1 MFALEQAQ
9 EVLLKLGIGGGGG
22 AVARNEH
29 NVVPVGQR
37 LTMRPQYLADAPAQQ
52 VAHYCVAQ
60 SPGGDDSEAGP
71 LYTRTLARVGEGGE
85 YKKTPCCG

>member
-29 NVVPVGQR
+29 NVVPVGQW

-52 VAHYCVAQ
+52 VAHYCVASRLVVMIPKRDPFTPAP
-60 SPGGDDSEAGP
+60 SPG
-71 LYTRTLARVGEGGE
+71 
-85 YKKTPCCG
+85 